1 MPKGKAKKTTQGSQ
15 RTTGS
20 RGTRSG
26 ADALRKRQSS
36 ANAQPTSNPKRP
48 KRMSSSRVHE
58 KENQPRPLT
67 TADIP
72 IIVNA
77 VLGARRNQPTLTRDD
92 LSASGPDRPAAVTP
106 GVPTP
111 AAISTG
117 ALTSPS
123 QTPSESEDSPDFGK
137 LCHLL
142 LLMCEYF
149 LR

>member
-15 RTTGS
+15 RTTSS

-26 ADALRKRQSS
+26 ADALRKCQSS
-36 ANAQPTSNPKRP
+36 ANAQLMSNPKRP
-48 KRMSSSRVHE
+48 KRIPSSQVHE
-58 KENQPRPLT
+58 DENQPRPLT

-72 IIVNA
+72 IIVDA

-92 LSASGPDRPAAVTP
+92 LSASGSDRPAAVTT
-106 GVPTP
+106 GEPTP

-123 QTPSESEDSPDFGK
+123 LTPSESEDTPDFGK

-142 LLMCEYF
+142 LLMCE
-149 LR
+149 